1 VKDNHTRYM
10 RRCSEGSVDKYIVYP
25 IDVPLDVND
34 TATELVG
41 GKGKS
46 DLQRSSPNREAIKVN

>member
-1 VKDNHTRYM
+1 M